1 MAFAADRHR
10 SEAGDRVDAAE
21 RLHQEYEVLVL
32 ALRVEKKQLKLREI
46 EKPHSVDETLVRVLL
61 SGICNTDLEIA
72 RGYAGFNGTIGHEFV
87 GVVERSADK
96 NLIGRRV
103 VGEINAGCGRCD
115 LCRAGDPRHCASR
128 TVLGIAGRDGAH
140 AEFLQL
146 PVVNLIPVP
155 RNIPDEHAVFTEPL
169 AAACGIL
176 ERASIAKNDRVAVI
190 GDGKL
195 GLLCA
200 QVVALSGAQT
210 LLVGKHAEKLRI
222 AERRGIETCS
232 PQEAAK
238 RLGAET
244 ATVSRGFDGQ
254 RSRGFDVVVEAS
266 GAAGGFKLALD
277 LLRPKGKLVLKS
289 TFHGSTEIDA
299 ARIVVNEI
307 SIIGSRCGR
316 FEPALD
322 LLKKNAIDVDSLIS
336 EEHPLSNA
344 VRAMTRAKTRGILKV
359 LLRP

>member
-1 MAFAADRHR
+1 
-10 SEAGDRVDAAE
+10 
-21 RLHQEYEVLVL
+21 VL
-32 ALRVEKKQLKLREI
+32 ALRVEKKHLKIRDI
-46 EKPHSVDETLVRVLL
+46 EKPHNADEALVRVLL

-87 GVVERSADK
+87 GVVERSDNRK
-96 NLIGRRV
+96 LVGQRV
-103 VGEINAGCGRCD
+103 VGEINAGCGRCE
-115 LCRAGDPRHCASR
+115 LCRAGDPRHCPSR
-128 TVLGIAGRDGAH
+128 TVLGIVGRDGAH

-146 PVVNLIPVP
+146 PNVNLIPVP
-155 RNIPDEHAVFTEPL
+155 KNVSQEQAVFTEPL

-176 ERASIAKNDRVAVI
+176 ERAAITKSDRVAVI

-200 QVVALSGAQT
+200 QVVALTGAET

-222 AERRGIETCS
+222 AEQRGIETAK
-232 PQEAAK
+232 PNEAAK
-238 RLGAET
+238 R
-244 ATVSRGFDGQ
+244 Q
-254 RSRGFDVVVEAS
+254 REFDVVVEAS
-266 GAAGGFKLALD
+266 GAAPGFKLALD

-299 ARIVVNEI
+299 ARIVVDEI
-307 SIIGSRCGR
+307 SIVGSRCGR

-336 EEHPLSNA
+336 EEHSLSNA
-344 VRAMTRAKTRGILKV
+344 LKAMTRAKTRGILKV
-359 LLRP
+359 LLRPI